1 MSEKSVNLI
10 KLAGLIAG
18 DGCIDQRGRIIFKH
32 STIQKEYADY
42 KAEKLFEYFGL
53 KYNKYLCKKQENSFS
68 TNDNYVIQTHPT
80 SVIKNL
86 RTLWYSNSKK
96 NIPNELYENF
106 TAEEWSF
113 LYQDDGR
120 LNKISHYNVMQNG
133 IRVRKDCKPF
143 VNRYEISLGFPTDE
157 LLQALQNSLLKYGIE
172 SSILV
177 RKDKQ
182 RNLSISKSESKI
194 KFYNLIKDYIHPSMN
209 YKINILPT
217 LKYLA

>member
-1 MSEKSVNLI
+1 
-10 KLAGLIAG
+10 
-18 DGCIDQRGRIIFKH
+18 
-32 STIQKEYADY
+32 
-42 KAEKLFEYFGL
+42 
-53 KYNKYLCKKQENSFS
+53 
-68 TNDNYVIQTHPT
+68 
-80 SVIKNL
+80 
-86 RTLWYSNSKK
+86 
-96 NIPNELYENF
+96 
-106 TAEEWSF
+106 
-113 LYQDDGR
+113 
-120 LNKISHYNVMQNG
+120 MQNG